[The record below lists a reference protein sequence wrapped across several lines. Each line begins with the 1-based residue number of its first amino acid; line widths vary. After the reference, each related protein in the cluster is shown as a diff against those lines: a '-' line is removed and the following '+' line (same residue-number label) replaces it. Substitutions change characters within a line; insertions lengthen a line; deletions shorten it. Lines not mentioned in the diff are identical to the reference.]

1 MTHLSPSITE
11 SIRKGTLI
19 CPLCHS
25 ELLCSNEGIFC
36 KNQQCTHS
44 EDPIPLIENRIP
56 ILVNFDKTILSRET
70 LLATGGESLI
80 PRTGNRYDKL
90 KSIFWGSGKKT
101 KRNLEAFMAS
111 LPRHE
116 SRKATILI
124 VGGGA
129 VGNGASRMYEEKNVD
144 ILSFDIYAS
153 ANTDF
158 VADGHQIPVASGSV
172 DAVWIQA
179 VLEHVM
185 YPQQIA
191 SEIYRVL
198 ATNGIVYAETP
209 FLQHVHE
216 GAYDFT
222 RFTESGHRLL
232 FKNFKTIDSG
242 FLTGIGTVLL
252 WNIRYA
258 VWGVTRSKKMA
269 IVVSLLMGWV
279 RLFDNL
285 VPHNFNVDAA
295 SGVYFLGR
303 KDPNHTFHD
312 KDIIIH
318 YKGFQ
323 GR

>member
-1 MTHLSPSITE
+1 MNHFSSAI
-11 SIRKGTLI
+11 IDNVNGGTLI
-19 CPLCHS
+19 CPICRSGLHFES
-25 ELLCSNEGIFC
+25 DNIFC
-36 KNQQCTHS
+36 KSSDCTHS
-44 EDPIPLIENRIP
+44 KDPIPLIGNRIP
-56 ILVNFDKTILSRET
+56 ILVNFNKTILSKET

-80 PRTGNRYDKL
+80 PRTGNKYDKL
-90 KSIFWGSGKKT
+90 KRIFWGSGEKT
-101 KRNLEAFMAS
+101 RNNLDTFLTN
-111 LPRHE
+111 LPKYE
-116 SRKATILI
+116 SKNATILI

-129 VGNGASRMYEEKNVD
+129 IGNGASKMYADKNVN

-158 VADGHQIPVASGSV
+158 VADGHEIPLATGSV

-198 ATNGIVYAETP
+198 GTNGIVYAETP

-232 FKNFKTIDSG
+232 FKKFRMIDSG
-242 FLTGIGTVLL
+242 VLAGIGTVLL

-258 VWGVTRSKKMA
+258 VWGVTRSKKIA
-269 IVVSLLMGWV
+269 IAFSLLMGWV

-285 VPHNFNVDAA
+285 VPRDFNIDAA
-295 SGVYFLGR
+295 SGVYFLGQ
-303 KDPNHTFHD
+303 KDPDHSFED
-312 KDIIIH
+312 KDIIAH
-318 YKGFQ
+318 YRGFQ
-323 GR
+323 KK